1 MRFRHVMTA
10 ALLPVGAASAFA
22 ILPSGASAAVSGSPA
37 GHVIPEI
44 SSPLAYQ
51 YVGRA
56 GAAHPDAGYLF
67 TCQRPGASPNCYTP
81 RELAAAYDIPARLT
95 GAGQTI
101 VVIDAFGDPTLA
113 QDVASE
119 DSTFG
124 LPGAHISVVYPSGK
138 PAFNPG
144 NADEVSWTGEISLD
158 VESAHAVAPGAKI
171 ELVIAKSDQDPDML
185 NALEYAVSHHLGQ
198 VLTQSFGEAE
208 SCEAASVR
216 NADHALFE
224 QAEGR
229 GMSVFA
235 ASGDSGAAMP
245 SCNGRSYVKSVAL
258 PAADP
263 LVTSV
268 GATSLVASQPNGG
281 YRSETAWNDEYG
293 ASNGGYSTL
302 YGRPSYQNGF
312 VSSAR
317 RGVPDVSYSGDVNN
331 GLLISWSQG
340 NPGQVGNVYE
350 FGGTSAAAPQWAAIA
365 ALANQNARHAIGFLN
380 AKLYALAH
388 ARYGTVF
395 RDVTKGNNTVVT
407 GGGANLP
414 GDPTNDNAVVH
425 VSGYPAGKHWD
436 AVTGLGTP
444 VVARLLQYLR

>member
-10 ALLPVGAASAFA
+10 LLPIGAASAFA
-22 ILPSGASAAVSGSPA
+22 VLPAGAFAAVTAPA
-37 GHVIPEI
+37 GHVTPAV
-44 SSPLAYQ
+44 SSPLAYH
-51 YVGRA
+51 YVGQA
-56 GAAHPDAGYLF
+56 GTAHPDSGFMF
-67 TCQRPGASPNCYTP
+67 TCQEPGASPNCYTP
-81 RELAAAYDIPARLT
+81 QELAAAYDIPRNLT

-101 VVIDAFGDPTLA
+101 VIVDAFGDPTLS
-113 QDVASE
+113 QDLASE

-124 LPGAHISVVYPSGK
+124 LPGAHLSVIYPNGK
-138 PAFNPG
+138 PAFDSS

-171 ELVIAKSDQDPDML
+171 DVVIAKSDQDPDML
-185 NALEYAVSHHLGQ
+185 NALRYAVSHHLGQ
-198 VLTQSFGEAE
+198 VLSQSFGEAE

-216 NADHALFE
+216 NADHALFA
-224 QAEGR
+224 QAEAQ

-245 SCNGRSYVKSVAL
+245 SCNGKSYIRSVGL

-268 GATSLVASQPNGG
+268 GATSLTASQPNGG
-281 YRSETAWNDEYG
+281 YQSETAWNDQYG
-293 ASNGGYSTL
+293 SSNGGYSNL
-302 YGRPSYQNGF
+302 FARPSYQSGF
-312 VSSAR
+312 VSSR
-317 RGVPDVSYSGDVNN
+317 HRGVPDISYSGDVNN

-340 NPGQVGNVYE
+340 DPTQVGSIYE
-350 FGGTSAAAPQWAAIA
+350 FGGTSAASPQWAAII
-365 ALANQNARHAIGFLN
+365 ALANQNAHHSIGFLN

-395 RDVTKGNNTVVT
+395 HDITRGNNSVVT
-407 GGGANLP
+407 GTGTNLP
-414 GDPTNDNAVVH
+414 GDPTNDTAQVNVP
-425 VSGYPAGKHWD
+425 GYNTSRGWD

-444 VVARLLQYLR
+444 VVAHLLQYLR